1 MVISA
6 HWEAEHVSVT
16 SSTKLIFDFYG
27 FPSHM
32 YKATWDASED
42 VDLAK
47 RVLGLIQTF
56 APDAEYDAKRGIDHG
71 VWSPLKIAFPDGLP
85 VVQVSLKKGLDL
97 DYHIK
102 LGATLRSLA
111 DENILV
117 IGSGGSTHNLGAFGG
132 SKQES
137 WAPAFEQFVA
147 ESIALPTA
155 QERNAALAASNKHP
169 AFRKAHP
176 REEHFVP
183 LLVVSGAAA
192 GKGTLAHFNWPHPNF
207 GMSQV
212 KLEAHEQL

>member
-1 MVISA
+1 MT
-6 HWEAEHVSVT
+6 VT
-16 SSTKLIFDFYG
+16 SSTKLIYDFYG

-32 YKATWDASED
+32 YKATWSATED

-47 RVLGLIQTF
+47 RVLGLIQKF

-85 VVQVSLKKGLDL
+85 VVQVSLKKGLDP
-97 DYHIK
+97 DYHIN

-117 IGSGGSTHNLGAFGG
+117 VGSGGSTHNLMAFGLG
-132 SKQES
+132 KQES
-137 WAPAFEQFVA
+137 WAPSFEKFVA
-147 ESIALPTA
+147 ETIALPSA
-155 QERNAALAASNKHP
+155 DERNAALAKSNQHP

-176 REEHFVP
+176 REEHFIP
-183 LLVVSGAAA
+183 LLVASGAAT
-192 GKGTLAHFNWPHPNF
+192 GKATLAHFNWPHPNF

-212 KLEAHEQL
+212 KFEAHDTL